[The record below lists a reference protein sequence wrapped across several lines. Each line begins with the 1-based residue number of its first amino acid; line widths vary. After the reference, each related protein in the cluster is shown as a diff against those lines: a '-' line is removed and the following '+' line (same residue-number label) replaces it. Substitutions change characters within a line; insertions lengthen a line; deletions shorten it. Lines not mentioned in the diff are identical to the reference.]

1 MGRRVLP
8 SPSFNKN
15 TWLSGNCSCVLS
27 RPPPPRGEHIVG
39 TAPPSTVLKALKTPN
54 RSAPEQGNAPLP
66 HPPTPTD
73 MDHDIKYAAQCLIEM
88 SQHGKCDLNNRNGVD
103 IRKSAALDIIC
114 DRQPS
119 TYKVIVEQV
128 ESYPEERENQPLYM
142 VARILTDF
150 SEIKQEEDSMEEDDE
165 DEAMNQECEEES
177 ASEDRT
183 YRKRPGRKS
192 RGRTLLR
199 KVHKCQHPGCSK
211 VYGKS
216 SHLKAHL
223 RTHTGNALHYHN
235 TIAHK

>member
-1 MGRRVLP
+1 
-8 SPSFNKN
+8 
-15 TWLSGNCSCVLS
+15 
-27 RPPPPRGEHIVG
+27 
-39 TAPPSTVLKALKTPN
+39 
-54 RSAPEQGNAPLP
+54 
-66 HPPTPTD
+66 

-88 SQHGKCDLNNRNGVD
+88 SQHGKCDLNRRTGVD

-150 SEIKQEEDSMEEDDE
+150 SEIKQEEDSMEEDD
-165 DEAMNQECEEES
+165 DEVMNQECEEEES

-223 RTHTGNALHYHN
+223 RTHTGNQLS
-235 TIAHK
+235 IIVSIK